1 LHLLPN
7 ALFFASISQNGN
19 GPYRHV
25 YIPLGFKNALTNPAL
40 ANGIWLVVDKDGVY
54 DTTGNYK
61 KLEKP
66 KAVNLSLWIRGVKES
81 PIYHHG
87 KGYGE
92 KPQEGQRKMRIV
104 TVGELRR
111 GVQIADS
118 NELRDSDL
126 LVFTGLSLEL
136 LDTLPAYIKKHY
148 MQQEAGGIVEN
159 QRRGRQISE
168 ARSDDMTKASDQ
180 DEHAE
185 HKDNDDPSIRKRNR
199 IRGDDKK
206 RQNEPF
212 IMLQM
217 LYYDYSQNQFMTGLL
232 PYEQ

>member
-1 LHLLPN
+1 MHLLPN
-7 ALFFASISQNGN
+7 ALFFASISQNEN
-19 GPYRHV
+19 RPYRHI
-25 YIPLGFKNALTNPAL
+25 YIPLGFKNTLTNPAL
-40 ANGIWLVVDKDGVY
+40 ADGIWLVVDKDVVY

-87 KGYGE
+87 KGDDE
-92 KPQEGQRKMRIV
+92 KPQEGQKKMRSV

-148 MQQEAGGIVEN
+148 AQQEDGGIVEN
-159 QRRGRQISE
+159 QRGGKQISG

-180 DEHAE
+180 DEDAE
-185 HKDNDDPSIRKRNR
+185 DKDNDDLSIRKRNR

-206 RQNEPF
+206 PQNEPF
-212 IMLQM
+212 QMLQM
-217 LYYDYSQNQFMTGLL
+217 LYFDYSQNQLMTGLL